1 MKWHHLFVCA
11 MVGLM
16 MTACQSHSFRIEGT
30 AKGLHD
36 GDTVWLSRN
45 FEAAAPSDTLIVSG
59 GKFVLEGTTDSIS
72 IAQVFALADST
83 SFYSSVF
90 FIEPGTIHITF
101 TNKEMIGKVG
111 GTETNDRLQKLTD
124 TLKSIEDKITAITQN
139 TGKELKAP
147 SGNPQTE
154 MRREQLMRK
163 YAETLRKAALNNAD
177 NELGYLL
184 LLTSS
189 EEMINNK
196 QRMEIISKM
205 PAKMRKR
212 PAIHEMEAHI
222 KGLETLADF
231 TMNDVNGKPQSVL
244 AEAKKHKLTIIDFW
258 ASWCGPCRQDAPE
271 LVKLYNT
278 YKSKGLGIIGISL
291 DQDKAAWQQ
300 AISELH
306 LSWMHLS
313 DLRGWDNKAARML
326 GINSIPHTIVID
338 NQGKVLGQ
346 GLRSEALA
354 DLVAKNLQ

>member
-11 MVGLM
+11 MAGLM

-101 TNKEMIGKVG
+101 TNNEMIGKVG

-147 SGNPQTE
+147 SGSPQAE

-258 ASWCGPCRQDAPE
+258 ASWCGPCRHRNLLNSTTPIRAKGWAS
-271 LVKLYNT
+271 LVSHSTKTKQPGSRLSASFTSRGCTSPT
-278 YKSKGLGIIGISL
+278 YEVGTTRPPACLASTPFLTQSL
-291 DQDKAAWQQ
+291 STIKAKCWDK
-300 AISELH
+300 
-306 LSWMHLS
+306 
-313 DLRGWDNKAARML
+313 DY
-326 GINSIPHTIVID
+326 
-338 NQGKVLGQ
+338 
-346 GLRSEALA
+346 EA
-354 DLVAKNLQ
+354 KPLQTS

>member
-1 MKWHHLFVCA
+1 
-11 MVGLM
+11 
-16 MTACQSHSFRIEGT
+16 
-30 AKGLHD
+30 
-36 GDTVWLSRN
+36 
-45 FEAAAPSDTLIVSG
+45 
-59 GKFVLEGTTDSIS
+59 
-72 IAQVFALADST
+72 
-83 SFYSSVF
+83 
-90 FIEPGTIHITF
+90 
-101 TNKEMIGKVG
+101 
-111 GTETNDRLQKLTD
+111 
-124 TLKSIEDKITAITQN
+124 
-139 TGKELKAP
+139 
-147 SGNPQTE
+147 
-154 MRREQLMRK
+154 
-163 YAETLRKAALNNAD
+163 
-177 NELGYLL
+177 
-184 LLTSS
+184 
-189 EEMINNK
+189 
-196 QRMEIISKM
+196 MEIISKM